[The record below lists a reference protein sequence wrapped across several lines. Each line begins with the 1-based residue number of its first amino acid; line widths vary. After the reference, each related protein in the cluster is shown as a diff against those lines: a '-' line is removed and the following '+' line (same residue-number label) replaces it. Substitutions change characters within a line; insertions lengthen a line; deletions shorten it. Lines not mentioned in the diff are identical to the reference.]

1 MFTGCLREIDRI
13 LDKSKQYSFQMT
25 EYSSDDDDRR
35 TGRSS
40 SDLTPDDFDFDI
52 GNYSAST
59 QNTFFSRSVLM
70 AETVSSSMTVIFSFR
85 PPESK
90 KTERQRSKNDS
101 RQGGSSKVVTI
112 AAEIATNTHLQ
123 ASKDAKMS
131 AGSGASGQS
140 TDAAKILCRICGD
153 SAVRHVHYGGH
164 CCFSCKAF
172 FRQVANI
179 SHY

>member
-70 AETVSSSMTVIFSFR
+70 AETVSSSMTVTYILFQ
-85 PPESK
+85 
-90 KTERQRSKNDS
+90 TS
-101 RQGGSSKVVTI
+101 REQ
-112 AAEIATNTHLQ
+112 E
-123 ASKDAKMS
+123 D
-131 AGSGASGQS
+131 
-140 TDAAKILCRICGD
+140 
-153 SAVRHVHYGGH
+153 
-164 CCFSCKAF
+164 
-172 FRQVANI
+172 
-179 SHY
+179 